1 MKKPE
6 KRAAR
11 FDPTIAPYETE
22 RLLRDFA
29 GVTGQQL
36 LLVLSAALG
45 ELENAADTQD
55 PTQVATSLRI
65 ARRAAVKAQG
75 LARNLRFYASQT
87 VLSIET
93 VELSQ
98 LLLDTIELVE
108 KEFQGSGIQINVYAE
123 AATLIV
129 ADASALRQTL
139 LNLLYNAKEAID
151 GSGRIT
157 VTLKRTK
164 TGISIGLSDTGRPIE
179 GDLSEVFEP
188 HFNPQKNA
196 DPRVLGLAVSKVLVE
211 AMGGEVQYGVAKE
224 GGNNFQIQLPQI
236 HKPAAPIFRQR
247 RRYRRVRLDL
257 PATLVLDKKRHPGR
271 LKVLGKGGCLIEVS
285 AEVEIHPD
293 DYSKIVQVE
302 ISHFENENIYIPKA
316 RIVDSHRADSR
327 RGVGLSFEEVGEKA
341 THIVASLI
349 QGHTE

>member
-11 FDPTIAPYETE
+11 FDPNIAPYETE

-36 LLVLSAALG
+36 LMVLSAALG
-45 ELENAADTQD
+45 ELESAADTQD
-55 PTQVATSLRI
+55 PTQVASGLRI
-65 ARRAAVKAQG
+65 ARRAAIKAQG

-108 KEFQGSGIQINVYAE
+108 KEFQSASIQINVYAE

-129 ADASALRQTL
+129 ADAAALRQTL
-139 LNLLYNAKEAID
+139 LNLLYNAKESIN

-157 VTLKRTK
+157 VTLKRSK
-164 TGISIGLSDTGRPIE
+164 TGIAISLTDNGRSIE

-188 HFNPQKNA
+188 HFNPQESA
-196 DPRVLGLAVSKVLVE
+196 DPRVLGLAVSKVLIE
-211 AMGGEVQYGVAKE
+211 AMGGEIQYAVSKD
-224 GGNNFQIQLPQI
+224 GGNNFQIHLPQI
-236 HKPAAPIFRQR
+236 HKPSAPGFRQR

-257 PATLVLDKKRHPGR
+257 PATLTIDKARHAGR
-271 LKVLGKGGCLIEVS
+271 LKVLGKGGCLIEVA

-293 DYSKIVQVE
+293 DYSKTVQVE
-302 ISHFENENIYIPKA
+302 ICHFENESISIPKA

-327 RGVGLSFEEVGEKA
+327 RGIGLSFEEVGEKA
-341 THIVASLI
+341 SHVIASLI

>member
-36 LLVLSAALG
+36 ILVLSAALG
-45 ELENAADTQD
+45 ELENAALTKD
-55 PTQVATSLRI
+55 PKQVATGLRV

-108 KEFQGSGIQINVYAE
+108 KEFQSAGIQINVYAE

-129 ADASALRQTL
+129 ADAAALRQTL
-139 LNLLYNAKEAID
+139 LNLLYNAKESID

-157 VTLKRTK
+157 ITLKRSK
-164 TGISIGLSDTGRPIE
+164 AGISIGLADNGRPIE

-188 HFNPQKNA
+188 HFNAQKNA

-211 AMGGEVQYGVAKE
+211 AMGGEIQYSVSKD
-224 GGNNFQIQLPQI
+224 GGNSFQIQVPQI
-236 HKPAAPIFRQR
+236 HKPAAPSYRQR
-247 RRYRRVRLDL
+247 RRFRRVRLDL
-257 PATLVLDKKRHPGR
+257 PAVLTIDKQRHPGR
-271 LKVLGKGGCLIEVS
+271 LKVLGKGGCLVEIS
-285 AEVEIHPD
+285 AEVGIHPD
-293 DYSKIVQVE
+293 DYSKTVQVE
-302 ISHFENENIYIPKA
+302 ISHFEHENILVPKA
-316 RIVDSHRADSR
+316 RIVDSHRVDSQ

-341 THIVASLI
+341 SHIIASLV